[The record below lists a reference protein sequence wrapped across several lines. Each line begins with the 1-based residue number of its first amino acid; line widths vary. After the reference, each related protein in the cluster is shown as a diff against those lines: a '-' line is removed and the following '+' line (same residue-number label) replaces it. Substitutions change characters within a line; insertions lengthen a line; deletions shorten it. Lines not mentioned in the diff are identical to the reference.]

1 MASKDFNY
9 QVALKEGLKSLEQ
22 GRLRQAE
29 QSFKYLVDKFPGA
42 EGGYRGLAKVH
53 FEQED
58 RAGALRVL
66 REGAAALTK
75 SGERSGAIGL
85 LRQAVALDPPDLAT
99 HRRLAAAL
107 ALAGDTDA
115 SVEEYARFIRE
126 LRDGGQI
133 ERAKNEVAWAKGQL
147 RGVKGVSTLDAI
159 AEIPPARGDE
169 PTEAEVPAEQ
179 TVRFSEHEGGSA
191 LRPQA
196 LDQWAAPRAEPAP
209 TFTPPP
215 APESAPPADD
225 PWAAP
230 PPLTPSRSTTSDQHV
245 REITLENDPWAS
257 ATIPTPSIP
266 SWTTDHQMAD
276 EPEAPDA
283 PDETVEAVEEPEA
296 TETALPESAAKE
308 TTIDETIVEET
319 AAPPP
324 EPVRDTWMAAPEN
337 GEPRVD
343 VDPVA
348 VESAAARYLATR
360 DPRAA
365 GMALEAA
372 RYYIKE
378 GDLDAA
384 SDLLLQL
391 IAAGIA
397 NHDAQRL
404 LVDVV
409 RTLGKRE
416 VAKKKCQLLAH
427 ALLLDGRNDLAAE
440 VEALALT
447 D

>member
-29 QSFKYLVDKFPGA
+29 QSFRYLVDKFPGA

-58 RAGALRVL
+58 RAGSLRVL

-85 LRQAVALDPPDLAT
+85 LRQAVVLDPRDLAT

-115 SVEEYARFIRE
+115 SVQEYARFIRD
-126 LRDGGQI
+126 LRDNG
-133 ERAKNEVAWAKGQL
+133 ETDRVKNELAWAKGQL
-147 RGVKGVSTLDAI
+147 RGVAGVSTLDAI
-159 AEIPPARGDE
+159 ADGKPSPAAEPADGDE
-169 PTEAEVPAEQ
+169 PAKET
-179 TVRFSEHEGGSA
+179 TRFSERESGTA

-196 LDQWAAPRAEPAP
+196 IDQWSAPRAEPAKS
-209 TFTPPP
+209 FTPPP
-215 APESAPPADD
+215 PPPTATPADD

-230 PPLTPSRSTTSDQHV
+230 PPVTYPRSTPSEKPV
-245 REITLENDPWAS
+245 REITLENDPWS
-257 ATIPTPSIP
+257 TIAPAQSSGWTSERETPDVAP
-266 SWTTDHQMAD
+266 VQETRAVD
-276 EPEAPDA
+276 EPAAE
-283 PDETVEAVEEPEA
+283 ETAVEEPLAEEEA
-296 TETALPESAAKE
+296 P
-308 TTIDETIVEET
+308 
-319 AAPPP
+319 APAP
-324 EPVRDTWMAAPEN
+324 RGWLAAPEN
-337 GEPRVD
+337 GEPKAD
-343 VDPVA
+343 TDPEA
-348 VESAAARYLATR
+348 VEAAAARYLATR

-372 RYYIKE
+372 RHYIKE
-378 GDLDAA
+378 GHLDAA

-391 IAAGIA
+391 IAAGVA

-404 LVDVV
+404 LVDVI
-409 RTLGKRE
+409 RTLGKRD
-416 VAKKKCQLLAH
+416 VAKTKCELLAH
-427 ALLLDGRNDLAAE
+427 ALVLDGRNDLAAE
-440 VEALALT
+440 VEALALAE
-447 D
+447 

>member
-66 REGAAALTK
+66 RDGASALTK
-75 SGERSGAIGL
+75 SGERSAAIGL
-85 LRQAVALDPPDLAT
+85 LRQAVGLDSRDLST

-115 SVEEYARFIRE
+115 SVQEYARFIRD
-126 LRDGGQI
+126 LRASGDT

-147 RGVKGVSTLDAI
+147 RGVSGVSTLDAI
-159 AEIPPARGDE
+159 ADGAPSIADE
-169 PTEAEVPAEQ
+169 SADAEEPAEE
-179 TVRFSEHEGGSA
+179 TTRFAEREGGTA
-191 LRPQA
+191 LRPQVA
-196 LDQWAAPRAEPAP
+196 DQSAMPRAEPAP

-215 APESAPPADD
+215 ASPNETPSDD

-230 PPLTPSRSTTSDQHV
+230 PPVTPSRSTAFEKQG
-245 REITLENDPWAS
+245 REVTLENDPWAS
-257 ATIPTPSIP
+257 RSVPSPAIP

-276 EPEAPDA
+276 DA
-283 PDETVEAVEEPEA
+283 VQ
-296 TETALPESAAKE
+296 E
-308 TTIDETIVEET
+308 TTAAEPAEEET
-319 AAPPP
+319 AALGAAP
-324 EPVRDTWMAAPEN
+324 EPVPTRDTWMGPPEN
-337 GEPRVD
+337 GEPRAED
-343 VDPVA
+343 DPVA
-348 VESAAARYLATR
+348 VEAAAARYLATR

-365 GMALEAA
+365 GMALEAV
-372 RYYIKE
+372 RHYIKE
-378 GDLDAA
+378 GHVDAA

-391 IAAGIA
+391 IAAGVA
-397 NHDAQRL
+397 DHDAQRL

-416 VAKKKCQLLAH
+416 VARTKCQLLAH

-440 VEALALT
+440 VEALALA

>member
-42 EGGYRGLAKVH
+42 EGGYRGLAKVY

-66 REGAAALTK
+66 REGAGALTK
-75 SGERSGAIGL
+75 SGERSAAIAL
-85 LRQAVALDPPDLAT
+85 LRQAVALDGGDLAT

-115 SVEEYARFIRE
+115 SVEEYARFIRDLRNKGEAERVKTE
-126 LRDGGQI
+126 L
-133 ERAKNEVAWAKGQL
+133 AWAKGQL
-147 RGVKGVSTLDAI
+147 RGVKDVSTLDAI
-159 AEIPPARGDE
+159 ADGTEKPQVPDE
-169 PTEAEVPAEQ
+169 PAETEASTEDTA
-179 TVRFSEHEGGSA
+179 RSSEGERDTA
-191 LRPQA
+191 LRPHA
-196 LDQWAAPRAEPAP
+196 FDQWSMPRADPAASG
-209 TFTPPP
+209 PPP
-215 APESAPPADD
+215 AAPKDTSSDD

-230 PPLTPSRSTTSDQHV
+230 PPVTYPRSTPAEKQT
-245 REITLENDPWAS
+245 REITLENDPWAAVTPAPAAS
-257 ATIPTPSIP
+257 STPEVEVADASPAAEIAVGQTEVLEPAPEGWIP
-266 SWTTDHQMAD
+266 
-276 EPEAPDA
+276 
-283 PDETVEAVEEPEA
+283 V
-296 TETALPESAAKE
+296 
-308 TTIDETIVEET
+308 
-319 AAPPP
+319 
-324 EPVRDTWMAAPEN
+324 PEN
-337 GEPRVD
+337 GEPKAEN
-343 VDPVA
+343 DPEA
-348 VESAAARYLATR
+348 VEAAAARYLATR

-378 GDLDAA
+378 GHLDAA

-391 IAAGIA
+391 IAAGVA
-397 NHDAQRL
+397 DHDAQRL

-416 VAKKKCQLLAH
+416 VAKMKCQLLVH

-440 VEALALT
+440 VEALALA

>member
-42 EGGYRGLAKVH
+42 EGGYRGLAKVY

-58 RAGALRVL
+58 RAGSLRVL
-66 REGAAALTK
+66 REGAGALTK
-75 SGERSGAIGL
+75 SGERSAAIGL
-85 LRQAVALDPPDLAT
+85 LRQAIALDARDLAT

-115 SVEEYARFIRE
+115 SVEEYARFIRD
-126 LRDGGQI
+126 LRDSGES
-133 ERAKNEVAWAKGQL
+133 ERAKNELAWAKGQL
-147 RGVKGVSTLDAI
+147 RGVTGVSKLDAI
-159 AEIPPARGDE
+159 ADGAPSKRDE
-169 PTEAEVPAEQ
+169 PAEADEPAEE
-179 TVRFSEHEGGSA
+179 TTRFSERESGTA

-196 LDQWAAPRAEPAP
+196 SDQWAAPRAEPAR

-215 APESAPPADD
+215 PAPSSATTSDD

-230 PPLTPSRSTTSDQHV
+230 PPVAPSRTNTSEQQV
-245 REITLENDPWAS
+245 REITLENDPWA
-257 ATIPTPSIP
+257 TIPTPSIRSWP
-266 SWTTDHQMAD
+266 SDHQMAD
-276 EPEAPDA
+276 EAD
-283 PDETVEAVEEPEA
+283 DKVEAVAEPDPA
-296 TETALPESAAKE
+296 ETA
-308 TTIDETIVEET
+308 VEET
-319 AAPPP
+319 TAPEL
-324 EPVRDTWMAAPEN
+324 EPVPDTWMAVPEN
-337 GEPRVD
+337 GEPKTD

-348 VESAAARYLATR
+348 VEKAAAGYIATR

-372 RYYIKE
+372 RHYIKE
-378 GDLDAA
+378 GNVDAA

-416 VAKKKCQLLAH
+416 VAKTKCQLLAH
-427 ALLLDGRNDLAAE
+427 ALLLVGRNDLAAE